1 MSSNPITESEV
12 KQFISEWFRQ
22 LDKHPSINDMLPFV
36 AEELTVETLEK
47 KDQPQPFK
55 DWYDGVAKFRGHIT
69 RRDHKVTEIKTS
81 PDRATAEVIVLWER
95 SGSKSPSPNWQHP
108 GLHTQTLTLERLP
121 QDSGLRIV
129 EYNVAYLPEEV
140 HHRPERFL
148 SELGL
153 CYSNGY
159 KIQNE
164 KLQLDTLDIP
174 IPDEKW
180 LTLTKNIRD
189 LQDLKIL
196 ADKIFADYNCCHN
209 WQDVFKDNTILS
221 LVDKYKENKKAEI
234 KIDSVCLSVKE
245 ILEREQYNAE
255 WDNVMALFSSIA
267 YFDEVKITEFLK
279 EFGIQEKDILLINN
293 TETDTQGFLFRF
305 TTDDGKTI
313 VVHTWRGTKLM
324 SIANW
329 RTNVDVGRP
338 LSNES
343 TFFIHQGIRK
353 ALEDEKEKILTFLN
367 KESDTDTINVLT
379 GHSLGGGL
387 ANASVPILV
396 DGEQTV
402 ARLTTFGAENSIS
415 RQGVESLSG
424 KITHGAISW
433 ISHSDPVPHLLSSLD
448 VIGEV
453 FYFNNSEGPEKI
465 KNEAPDWGEITS
477 EFIKLRFKDNPVS
490 HHHMD
495 CYLFKTR
502 HLAAYLK
509 HNLNDRKEL
518 PYYYR
523 YPYPK

>member
-1 MSSNPITESEV
+1 LS
-12 KQFISEWFRQ
+12 
-22 LDKHPSINDMLPFV
+22 
-36 AEELTVETLEK
+36 K
-47 KDQPQPFK
+47 K
-55 DWYDGVAKFRGHIT
+55 
-69 RRDHKVTEIKTS
+69 
-81 PDRATAEVIVLWER
+81 
-95 SGSKSPSPNWQHP
+95 
-108 GLHTQTLTLERLP
+108 
-121 QDSGLRIV
+121 
-129 EYNVAYLPEEV
+129 
-140 HHRPERFL
+140 
-148 SELGL
+148 LGL

-159 KIQNE
+159 KIQGE

-221 LVDKYKENKKAEI
+221 LVDKYNENKKAEI
-234 KIDSVCLSVKE
+234 KIDGVCLSVKE
-245 ILEREQYNAE
+245 ILERAKYNAE

-267 YFDEVKITEFLK
+267 YFDEEKIRKFLK
-279 EFGIQEKDILLINN
+279 EFGIHEKDFLPINN

-305 TTDDGKTI
+305 TTDDGKRI
-313 VVHTWRGTKLM
+313 VIHTWRGTESKTD
-324 SIANW
+324 W
-329 RTNVDVGRP
+329 RTNFDAR
-338 LSNES
+338 LSRSNES
-343 TFFIHQGIRK
+343 TFIHRGIHK
-353 ALEDEKEKILTFLN
+353 ALEAEKDKILTFLN

-396 DGEQTV
+396 ENAKTV
-402 ARLTTFGAENSIS
+402 ARLTTFGAERSIS
-415 RQGVESLSG
+415 KQGVESLSG
-424 KITHGAISW
+424 KITHGAIRW
-433 ISHSDPVPHLLSSLD
+433 ISHSDPVHYLPPWLD

-453 FYFNNSEGPEKI
+453 FYFNNSGGPERI
-465 KNEAPDWGEITS
+465 KNEAPVFWKIIS
-477 EFIKLRFKDNPVS
+477 ELRKLFSKDNPGS

-523 YPYPK
+523 YPNPK